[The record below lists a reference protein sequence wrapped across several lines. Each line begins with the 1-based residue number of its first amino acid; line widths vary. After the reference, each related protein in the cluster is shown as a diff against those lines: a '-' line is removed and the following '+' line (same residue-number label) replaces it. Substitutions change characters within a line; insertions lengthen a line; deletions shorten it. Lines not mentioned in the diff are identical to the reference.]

1 MLKIDFHIHTIST
14 IKDDEFEF
22 DINDLN
28 KYINEMKLDC
38 IAITNHNIFDKKQFQ
53 TISSCVNAKV
63 FPGLEVDIENS
74 HLLIIG
80 DISDADD
87 LEKSSSELEK
97 FIIPKRFKVKLEENT
112 ILII

>member
-1 MLKIDFHIHTIST
+1 MLKVDFHIHTIST
-14 IKDDEFEF
+14 AKDVEFEF

-28 KYINEMKLDC
+28 KYINEMQLDC

-53 TISSCVNAKV
+53 TINGCVNAKV

-80 DISDADD
+80 DVSDADD
-87 LEKSSSELEK
+87 
-97 FIIPKRFKVKLEENT
+97 
-112 ILII
+112 